1 MRVFGI
7 LVLVSL
13 SMPGPVG
20 WRSTEG
26 SADAAIAP
34 ITLPRT
40 HKGTESCCDGLGIGD
55 KQARSPPGKLLLVS
69 KTNPI

>member
-1 MRVFGI
+1 MRVFDI

-20 WRSTEG
+20 WPSTEG

-40 HKGTESCCDGLGIGD
+40 KGSESCCDELGIGD
-55 KQARSPPGKLLLVS
+55 RQARSPPGKLLLVS